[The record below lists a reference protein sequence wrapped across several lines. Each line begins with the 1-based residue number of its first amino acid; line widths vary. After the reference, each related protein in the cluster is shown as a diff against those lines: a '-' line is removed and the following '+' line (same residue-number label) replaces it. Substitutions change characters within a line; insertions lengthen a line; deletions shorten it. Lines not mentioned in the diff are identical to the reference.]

1 MRMRKPVYA
10 LLLLGLLVPAAL
22 AQNTTEPQGRRQKTR
37 LKGEIERNQQM
48 NRTMERLTSEL
59 QLSLDQQ
66 NQIRSILVAHQDKMK
81 QRVRSP
87 DALQKRQ
94 EAKDLRDQIETA
106 RQARDKQKLKEL
118 TAKARELRSQMGD
131 GREELFT
138 QVEAVLTPEQKTK
151 FQGIRDELFGDN
163 VVAAH
168 PEILKQ
174 AVAGLEL
181 PSDKQQKIDGI
192 MQEGK
197 AKADATSDPK
207 EKRRVAEEVY
217 KRVMS
222 ELTPEQQQKVKQWR
236 PERVGRSDTAPAE
249 KALKRDKKEK
259 GEGKQKSEGRKQ
271 KKQKAGESTDQAEQP
286 QQ

>member
-1 MRMRKPVYA
+1 MRMQKPGYV
-10 LLLLGLLVPAAL
+10 LLLVGLLVPAAL
-22 AQNTTEPQGRRQKTR
+22 AQNTTEPQGRRPKAR

-48 NRTMERLTSEL
+48 NRTMEQLTSEL

-66 NQIRSILVAHQDKMK
+66 NQIRSILVAHQDKMR
-81 QRVRSP
+81 QQAQSP
-87 DALQKRQ
+87 EALQKRQ
-94 EAKDLRDQIETA
+94 EAKDLRDQIEAA

-131 GREELFT
+131 GRKEMFT
-138 QVEAVLTPEQKTK
+138 QIEAVLTPEQKTK

-163 VVAAH
+163 VVATH
-168 PEILKQ
+168 PEILRQ
-174 AVAGLEL
+174 AVASLEL
-181 PSDKQQKIDGI
+181 PSEKQQKIDGI

-197 AKADATSDPK
+197 AKADATSDAK

-222 ELTPEQQQKVKQWR
+222 ELAPEQQQKVKQWR

-249 KALKRDKKEK
+249 KASKRDKK
-259 GEGKQKSEGRKQ
+259 GEGRKQ
-271 KKQKAGESTDQAEQP
+271 KKQKAGETADQAEQP